1 MRGSMIGNFATS
13 KAGHDKDK
21 CYVIVREEGDFV
33 FLSDGRLKTVANPKK
48 KRRKHIQIINK
59 TVSKDILD
67 KLKNSETDRIYP
79 VRDEEIKYEIKQY
92 MNGFIL

>member
-21 CYVIVREEGDFV
+21 CYVIVGEEGDFV
-33 FLSDGRLKTVANPKK
+33 FLSDGRLKTVAHPKQ

-59 TVSKDILD
+59 TVSENVLD
-67 KLKNSETDRIYP
+67 RLKTSESPENST

-92 MNGFIL
+92 MSRFIL

>member
-59 TVSKDILD
+59 TVSRNILD
-67 KLKNSETDRIYP
+67 RLSDLTMSDINP
-79 VRDEEIKYEIKQY
+79 VRDEEIKYEIKKY
-92 MNGFIL
+92 TKRLIL